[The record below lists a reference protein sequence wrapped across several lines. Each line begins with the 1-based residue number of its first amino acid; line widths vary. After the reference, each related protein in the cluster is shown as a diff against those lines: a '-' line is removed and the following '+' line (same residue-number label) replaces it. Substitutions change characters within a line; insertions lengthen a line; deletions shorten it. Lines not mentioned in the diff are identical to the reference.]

1 MKAGESNPG
10 IAEQIS
16 ALEKES
22 LDLKKKLAKL
32 RGELPAEPVSDY
44 TLAGPG
50 GSQIKLSDLFGR
62 HKELIV
68 IHNMGK
74 GCPYCTLWAD
84 GFNGVLNHLE
94 NRAAFA
100 VVSPDDPEVQK
111 EFASGR
117 GWKFRMYSGKGSS
130 FIDDMGF
137 RREDGGYAP
146 GVSTFYKDEQGQ
158 IFRKSSDSFGPG
170 DNYCSVWYLFD
181 LLPEGVNDWRPKFSY
196 QADNQESP
204 GA

>member
-1 MKAGESNPG
+1 MNATGPNSELVEEISLLERESQ
-10 IAEQIS
+10 A
-16 ALEKES
+16 
-22 LDLKKKLAKL
+22 LKKKLADL
-32 RGELPAEPVSDY
+32 RGQLPPEPVSDY

-50 GSQIKLSDLFGR
+50 ESQIRLSELFGQ

-84 GFNGVLNHLE
+84 GFNGVLHHLE

-111 EFASGR
+111 EFAAGR

-130 FIDDMGF
+130 FIEDMGF
-137 RREDGGYAP
+137 RREDSGYAP
-146 GVSTFYKDEQGQ
+146 GVSTFYRDEQGQ
-158 IFRKSSDSFGPG
+158 IFRKARDSFGPG
-170 DNYCSVWYLFD
+170 DNYCGVWYLFE
-181 LLPEGVNDWRPKFSY
+181 LLADGIDGWTPKFSY
-196 QADNQESP
+196 
-204 GA
+204 